1 MPKAKRNKTTGRT
14 NAAPRYGKSK
24 AHSEASKAR
33 WADPEI
39 RAKMLDGLR
48 NKRGNTARYGIPDG
62 MRREEAEAEWA
73 WASFYASR
81 VTRIMKEQGIIEE
94 DPKVEKAFTAAVEVL
109 ESPMSQ
115 NVKLQAARLILDFTK
130 AKPASKAEITVAKAE
145 DWLQSVT
152 KDYYTKQGISY
163 EDEDTSVDEGA

>member
-1 MPKAKRNKTTGRT
+1 MPKVKKTK
-14 NAAPRYGKSK
+14 PRWGNSK

-33 WADPEI
+33 WADPVI
-39 RAKMLDGLR
+39 RAKMLDAVR
-48 NKRGNTARYGIPDG
+48 NKRGDTSRFGIPNG
-62 MRREEAEAEWA
+62 MRREEAEAAWSWA
-73 WASFYASR
+73 TFYANK
-81 VTRIMKEQGIIEE
+81 VTKIMKEQGIIEE

-115 NVKLQAARLILDFTK
+115 NIKLQAARLILDFTK

-152 KDYYTKQGISY
+152 RDYYTKQGISY
-163 EDEDTSVDEGA
+163 GDEDTPTDEGA